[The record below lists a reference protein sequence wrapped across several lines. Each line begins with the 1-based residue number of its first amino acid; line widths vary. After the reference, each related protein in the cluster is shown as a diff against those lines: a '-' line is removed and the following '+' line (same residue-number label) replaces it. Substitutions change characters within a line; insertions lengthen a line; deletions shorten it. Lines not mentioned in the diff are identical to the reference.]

1 MPTSNARLGYGT
13 ILKRRIATS
22 PLSYQEI
29 AEIHQ
34 ITGPTLK
41 RDVPDVT
48 HMQSPNGYK
57 EFLAGLK
64 EGGDITI
71 EGNFVPDDPTQRA
84 STGLLGEFSSDVRG
98 HWILVFADTGSP
110 DVQWEFDAVMTGFD
124 LSMPVDN
131 KMTFTAV
138 LKISGEPTLA

>member
-22 PLSYQEI
+22 PLTYQEL
-29 AEIHQ
+29 AEIHH

-48 HMQSPNGYK
+48 HMKSPDGYK

-64 EGGDITI
+64 EGGDVTI
-71 EGNFVPDDPTQRA
+71 EGNWVPDDATQRA
-84 STGLLGEFSSDVRG
+84 STGLLSEFGSDVRG
-98 HWILVFADTGSP
+98 HWIL
-110 DVQWEFDAVMTGFD
+110 
-124 LSMPVDN
+124 
-131 KMTFTAV
+131 
-138 LKISGEPTLA
+138 